1 MVVGQ
6 QGKKFE
12 GSRLAAKFEGSRL
25 DETSVVV
32 KCAEEHFH
40 ESNQMNLALADA
52 SDVKRTAW
60 TVA

>member
-12 GSRLAAKFEGSRL
+12 GSHL
-25 DETSVVV
+25 DETLVVA
-32 KCAEEHFH
+32 KCAAEHFH
-40 ESNQMNLALADA
+40 ESNQKNLVLADA
-52 SDVKRTAW
+52 SDVQRIAW